1 MQALRSFKLEV
12 SVDPKFHP
20 KIIGRRGTVVS
31 KIRQDHEVQITMP
44 DKDSER
50 PDVVVITGLEQNALA
65 ARDDILRIVHDFV
78 SYNCVCCYF
87 AATADHADTS

>member
-1 MQALRSFKLEV
+1 MKSDLLWLQVLRSFKLEV
-12 SVDPKFHP
+12 PVDPKFHP

-50 PDVVVITGLEQNALA
+50 PDVVVITGLEQNAVA

-78 SYNCVCCYF
+78 SGSDVV
-87 AATADHADTS
+87 

>member
-1 MQALRSFKLEV
+1 V

-31 KIRQDHEVQITMP
+31 KIRQDHDVQITMP

-50 PDVVVITGLEQNALA
+50 PDVVIITGLEQSATA

-78 SYNCVCCYF
+78 RVILVLVVVVVVVGN
-87 AATADHADTS
+87 DR

>member
-1 MQALRSFKLEV
+1 MRSFKLEV

-31 KIRQDHEVQITMP
+31 NIRKDHEVQVTMP

-50 PDVVVITGLEQNALA
+50 PDIVVITGLEQNALA

-78 SYNCVCCYF
+78 SSAVMSGAVHGFCL
-87 AATADHADTS
+87 